1 MNSIRFSTPGKA
13 PLTYQLDSEANTPH
27 HHRHKPRQA
36 EMKRALT
43 SALLQIPRATPRLS
57 PGITTF
63 TRMSSTQPN
72 PVSDIN
78 QHGTST
84 TSTGSRPALP
94 APEEK
99 GEGDATKLDVSGEG
113 SAVKLDHLGP
123 LVVNHD
129 GTMSRIG
136 NWAEM
141 SEAERKNTLRILG
154 RRNQQR
160 LAKLRG
166 ETGGGADTASST
178 GKGGK

>member
-1 MNSIRFSTPGKA
+1 
-13 PLTYQLDSEANTPH
+13 
-27 HHRHKPRQA
+27 
-36 EMKRALT
+36 
-43 SALLQIPRATPRLS
+43 
-57 PGITTF
+57 
-63 TRMSSTQPN
+63 MSSTEPN
-72 PVSDIN
+72 APSDNN
-78 QHGTST
+78 QQGTST
-84 TSTGSRPALP
+84 TSTGCRPTLP
-94 APEEK
+94 PPGEK
-99 GEGDATKLDVSGEG
+99 GEGNVTKLDVSGEG

-166 ETGGGADTASST
+166 ETGGGAEAASST
-178 GKGGK
+178 GKGDE

>member
-1 MNSIRFSTPGKA
+1 
-13 PLTYQLDSEANTPH
+13 
-27 HHRHKPRQA
+27 
-36 EMKRALT
+36 
-43 SALLQIPRATPRLS
+43 
-57 PGITTF
+57 
-63 TRMSSTQPN
+63 MSSTQSKPA
-72 PVSDIN
+72 SDDNN
-78 QHGTST
+78 QQGPSTSP
-84 TSTGSRPALP
+84 SGSHPTLP
-94 APEEK
+94 APGKK
-99 GEGDATKLDVSGEG
+99 GEGDVTKLDVSGEG

-166 ETGGGADTASST
+166 ETGGGAEAASST
-178 GKGGK
+178 GKGGE